1 MTCGYHDEF
10 RHQSLQHKG
19 HEIRKC
25 RMKDHEWNSTQISIR
40 KNTLVYNFKQSF
52 ILEGMGFGA
61 KKEGDFMISIFKPSS
76 PALGLE
82 LGHSKQ
88 PGDWLA
94 VSLPFQVSRPFEVSW
109 PFEFYQPI
117 QVSPGHSKSF
127 KSAIPSPSLRL
138 PAV

>member
-1 MTCGYHDEF
+1 
-10 RHQSLQHKG
+10 
-19 HEIRKC
+19 
-25 RMKDHEWNSTQISIR
+25 MKDHEWNSTQISIR
-40 KNTLVYNFKQSF
+40 KNTSVYNFKQSF

-61 KKEGDFMISIFKPSS
+61 KKEGDFMISIFKPRS
-76 PALGLE
+76 PARGDFYFKIVLCPSPLCGQMFAFLVKCLE

-117 QVSPGHSKSF
+117 QVSPGHSKF